1 MRSMRL
7 RFAVAS
13 VSLVFAATGSAVAA
27 GAGPAAASAHRP
39 GGSGGGGVWIQTM
52 DSCKQALGGAA
63 YVVGGSGVS
72 ITVTDASTG
81 AGSVGISAGCPLQQ
95 GNCAAGRGCASFAAP
110 GPGTYTIRQTAT
122 PPGNATNPEGY
133 APCEGGSACR
143 SEAATLTVGSGGGV
157 SATVTA
163 VYPDGTTVTWPS
175 TGSYAGTP
183 SDPIVFHDFGLA
195 APGSAHN
202 AQCDGD
208 GDADDHLTG
217 TPSSHCA
224 YPEAQEASA
233 CQPFPWSCPLGAGTP
248 VGVPQAHRPGGG
260 ASGGGSSGGS
270 SSGGSSSGGGHP
282 AAGSSGGGVRPRASG
297 GGSSHTAS
305 ARSIRSS

>member
-27 GAGPAAASAHRP
+27 GTGPAAASAHRP

-63 YVVGGSGVS
+63 YTVSGGGVS
-72 ITVTDASTG
+72 ISVSDPSTG
-81 AGSVGISAGCPLQQ
+81 AGTVGPSVGCPLQQ
-95 GNCAAGRGCASFAAP
+95 GSCTGTNRGCASFAAP
-110 GPGTYTIRQTAT
+110 GTGTYAIRQTAT

-143 SEAATLTVGSGGGV
+143 SEQATLTVGSGGGL
-157 SATVTA
+157 SAIVTA
-163 VYPDGTTVTWPS
+163 VYPDGTTATWPS
-175 TGSYAGTP
+175 TGSYSGTP

-224 YPEAQEASA
+224 YPESQEGSA
-233 CQPFPWSCPLGAGTP
+233 CQPFPWSCQTGAGTP
-248 VGVPQAHRPGGG
+248 AGSPPVQRPV
-260 ASGGGSSGGS
+260 SGGGSA
-270 SSGGSSSGGGHP
+270 GGHST
-282 AAGSSGGGVRPRASG
+282 AGSSGGGAHPGGSG
-297 GGSSHTAS
+297 GGSRHSAS
-305 ARSIRSS
+305 PRSFRSS

>member
-7 RFAVAS
+7 RHAAAS
-13 VSLVFAATGSAVAA
+13 VSLLVAAACGSAFAA
-27 GAGPAAASAHRP
+27 GAGAAAASSHGP
-39 GGSGGGGVWIQTM
+39 GGGGGQVWIQTM

-63 YVVGGSGVS
+63 YVVGGGGVS
-72 ITVTDASTG
+72 ITVTDASPG

-202 AQCDGD
+202 GQCDGD
-208 GDADDHLTG
+208 SDADDHLTG

-224 YPEAQEASA
+224 YPEAQESSA
-233 CQPFPWSCPLGAGTP
+233 CQPFPWSCQFGTGTP
-248 VGVPQAHRPGGG
+248 GSVPQAHRPGGG
-260 ASGGGSSGGS
+260 S
-270 SSGGSSSGGGHP
+270 SSGSSSGGGHS
-282 AAGSSGGGVRPRASG
+282 AAGSSGGGVRPSASG

>member
-13 VSLVFAATGSAVAA
+13 VSLVFAACGSAFAA

-63 YVVGGSGVS
+63 YLVSGGGVS

-110 GPGTYTIRQTAT
+110 GPGTYTIRETAT

-143 SEAATLTVGSGGGV
+143 SETAILTVGSGGGV

-163 VYPDGTTVTWPS
+163 VYPDGTTATWPS
-175 TGSYAGTP
+175 TGSYAGTS

-208 GDADDHLTG
+208 SDADDHLTG

-248 VGVPQAHRPGGG
+248 GGVPAAARPGGG
-260 ASGGGSSGGS
+260 P
-270 SSGGSSSGGGHP
+270 SGGGHP
-282 AAGSSGGGVRPRASG
+282 ATGSSGGGVRPSASG
-297 GGSSHTAS
+297 GGSSHTGS

>member
-7 RFAVAS
+7 RFTVAS
-13 VSLVFAATGSAVAA
+13 LSLLVAA
-27 GAGPAAASAHRP
+27 CGSVLAAGVGPAEASTHRP
-39 GGSGGGGVWIQTM
+39 VGNGGGGGVWIQTM

-63 YVVGGSGVS
+63 YTVSGGGASIAVS
-72 ITVTDASTG
+72 DPSTG
-81 AGSVGISAGCPLQQ
+81 AGSVGPSVGCPLQQ
-95 GNCAAGRGCASFAAP
+95 GNCTRTSRGCASFAAP
-110 GPGTYTIRQTAT
+110 GPGTYTIRQTVT
-122 PPGNATNPEGY
+122 PPGNTTNPEGY

-143 SEAATLTVGSGGGV
+143 SEQASLTVGSGGGV
-157 SATVTA
+157 SAIVTA
-163 VYPDGTTVTWPS
+163 VYPDGTTATWPS

-202 AQCDGD
+202 GQCDGD

-233 CQPFPWSCPLGAGTP
+233 CQPFPWSCPIGAGTP
-248 VGVPQAHRPGGG
+248 AGSPQVHRPGGG
-260 ASGGGSSGGS
+260 GSSA
-270 SSGGSSSGGGHP
+270 GGHST
-282 AAGSSGGGVRPRASG
+282 AGSSGGGAPPSASG
-297 GGSSHTAS
+297 TGSRHNGSS
-305 ARSIRSS
+305 RSFRSR